1 MFKFFAL
8 FSAVIVSFV
17 GSTALAMDEVEFGK
31 LLLPGKITVTN
42 PFLDSCDSKI
52 ECGRS
57 YKLLHAGIDYRA
69 RTPTKVTSPVEGVVV
84 KRWYKGKDHSPQK
97 DPWGTI
103 MVETQG
109 EKPMYFMFLHMSK
122 SFVKAG
128 DKVQIGCVVGL
139 TGKKGTIF
147 PHLHVEYKEI
157 PSGWNRRPTPS
168 LKTVAEIKK
177 RGNISPTEAVL
188 GTKAIAPTQKI
199 CATGN

>member
-1 MFKFFAL
+1 MFKSFAL
-8 FSAVIVSFV
+8 FSAVVISFLGSSVS
-17 GSTALAMDEVEFGK
+17 AMDEVEFGK

-42 PFLDSCDSKI
+42 PFLDSCDSKV
-52 ECGRS
+52 ECGRF

-69 RTPTKVTSPVEGVVV
+69 RTPTKVTSPVEGIVV
-84 KRWYKGKDHSPQK
+84 KMEYGGKVYSPQK
-97 DPWGTI
+97 DRSGTI
-103 MVETQG
+103 MIKTKG

-157 PSGWNRRPTPS
+157 PSGSYRRPTPS

-188 GTKAIAPTQKI
+188 NTEPAVPTGHT
-199 CATGN
+199 CVTGS

>member
-1 MFKFFAL
+1 M
-8 FSAVIVSFV
+8 
-17 GSTALAMDEVEFGK
+17 
-31 LLLPGKITVTN
+31 
-42 PFLDSCDSKI
+42 

-84 KRWYKGKDHSPQK
+84 KMKYRGKLYSPQN

-109 EKPMYFMFLHMSK
+109 EKLMYFMFLHMSK

-147 PHLHVEYKEI
+147 PHLHVEYKEFQK
-157 PSGWNRRPTPS
+157 GAYRQPTPS
-168 LKTVAEIKK
+168 LKTVAEIKE

-188 GTKAIAPTQKI
+188 CTKAIAPTQKI